1 GGAIAGSAL
10 SGWLMGRLGVIRTIA
25 AGYAGL
31 AIAVI
36 ALSANARL
44 VGLASFIAL
53 GFSLG
58 LTNPTTNMLV
68 AELQPEKR
76 AAALNLLNFI
86 WGVGAISGPPL
97 IALVRHDGNVLW
109 ALGGL
114 TIALASVA
122 IAFTRGASR
131 FTIRRAKSSPAPKKE
146 FRSAWLQPYALMTG

>member
-1 GGAIAGSAL
+1 MPNDPSARTKQIIVLAYAGFFLVGIANTMVGPILPILSEKWRLGDALAGHFFLAQFGGAIAGSAL

-58 LTNPTTNMLV
+58 LTN
-68 AELQPEKR
+68 
-76 AAALNLLNFI
+76 
-86 WGVGAISGPPL
+86 
-97 IALVRHDGNVLW
+97 
-109 ALGGL
+109 
-114 TIALASVA
+114 
-122 IAFTRGASR
+122 
-131 FTIRRAKSSPAPKKE
+131 
-146 FRSAWLQPYALMTG
+146 